1 MKFTASVISIRKASL
16 MGLGPV
22 MTWSS
27 SRVLQRVLLL
37 TLFFAALP
45 TLLAASMNA
54 SALKSGDLKRLEKR
68 LGRAITQQDA
78 EAASIIV
85 SDLVEDAS
93 PEALSLILTAMI
105 QIESSEFFEESL
117 EQLSAVD
124 SERLGEYFEDLL
136 AKKKSSPD
144 KVALVMIVGGKMTDS
159 RSEQWLLQGLRHQR
173 ELVTRMAIDS
183 VRERRSKAA
192 IPVLIEILE
201 ERGID
206 GGALAFEARNTLISF
221 TQRNFDTAAD
231 WRKFWDANQE
241 TIDPQLIGDEDGTT
255 GVAPVDPD
263 NMPEFFGLKIVSTN
277 VVFLVDISG
286 SMLQYDEDAK
296 GTDGTEKGRQR
307 ITRVQR
313 ELGEAIMK
321 LSKDAYFNVIAFNDR
336 VDRFQKKLVKAKRG
350 AKGSALKFVNKLNA
364 DRGTDTGLALEA
376 AFEDPRV
383 DTVVLLSDGA
393 PHTQAGEPQQL
404 IPIVEQK
411 LRNLNRLRKVRLYT
425 LGFAGEGKWPT
436 GSKYSGQQIRANPA
450 ELERFLTRLA
460 EEHGGNYRRID

>member
-1 MKFTASVISIRKASL
+1 MKFAASLISIRKASL

-22 MTWSS
+22 TPWSS
-27 SRVLQRVLLL
+27 SRVLQRFLLFIL
-37 TLFFAALP
+37 LFLAVP
-45 TLLAASMNA
+45 TSSLAV
-54 SALKSGDLKRLEKR
+54 KSDDLRRLEKL

-78 EAASIIV
+78 EAASVIV
-85 SDLVEDAS
+85 GDLVEDAS
-93 PEALSLILTAMI
+93 PEALSLVLTAMI
-105 QIESSEFFEESL
+105 QIESSEFFEDSL
-117 EQLSAVD
+117 ERLSAVD
-124 SERLGEYFEDLL
+124 SESLGEYFENLL
-136 AKKKSSPD
+136 SKKKSSPD
-144 KVALVMIVGGKMTDS
+144 KIALVMMVGGRLTDS
-159 RSEQWLLQGLRHQR
+159 RSEEWLLQGLRHPR

-183 VRERRSKAA
+183 VRKRRSKAA

-201 ERGID
+201 ERGVD

-231 WRKFWDANQE
+231 WRKYWDANRE
-241 TIDPQLIGDEDGTT
+241 TIDPHQLGEEDGTT

-263 NMPEFFGLKIVSTN
+263 SMPEFFGLKIVSTN

-286 SMLQYDEDAK
+286 SMLQYDENAK

-313 ELGEAIMK
+313 ELSEAIMK

-336 VDRFQKKLVKAKRG
+336 VERFQKKLVKAKRG
-350 AKGSALKFVNKLNA
+350 AKASALKFVNKLNA

-376 AFEDPRV
+376 AFQDPRV

-425 LGFAGEGKWPT
+425 LGFAGTGKWPT
-436 GSKYSGQQIRANPA
+436 GSKYSGRQIRVNPA

-460 EEHGGNYRRID
+460 EEHGGNYRRIE